1 MTFLSIL
8 GAARHWPSPRGLTEK
23 FHSCAVESRV
33 SRDLRILQGQI
44 SRSAS
49 SNIDTPA
56 AQEPSSSYP
65 GSSMTGYHVSQESCR
80 CR

>member
-1 MTFLSIL
+1 MTFLPIP
-8 GAARHWPSPRGLTEK
+8 GAARCQPSPRGLTEK
-23 FHSCAVESRV
+23 FHGCAVESRV

-56 AQEPSSSYP
+56 VQEPSSSCP
-65 GSSMTGYHVSQESCR
+65 GSSVTGHHVSQESCR
-80 CR
+80 CQ